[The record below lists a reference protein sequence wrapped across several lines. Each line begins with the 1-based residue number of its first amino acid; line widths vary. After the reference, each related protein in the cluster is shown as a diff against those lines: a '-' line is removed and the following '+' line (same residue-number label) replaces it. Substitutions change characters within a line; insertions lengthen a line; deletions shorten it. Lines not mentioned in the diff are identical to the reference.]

1 MFKNVPKGEYGHSK
15 SYMKRRLLMT
25 LICLLIIVVLVV
37 LSIIIFHTRKSW
49 LVILACVAAIPFARN
64 LIDFAMAL
72 RAKPLSENDH
82 AKFEELHESVPNS
95 TFLYDITVT
104 DTDGMIYI
112 PCVAVYNNNIIAY
125 VPDNITDRK
134 KVKIPEN
141 KAVKFLELA
150 KKDGLNPRICVVRTY
165 DKMKKEFDKLSA
177 PKEEQLKEDERIA
190 FSVITLGF

>member
-15 SYMKRRLLMT
+15 SYMRRRLLMT
-25 LICLLIIVVLVV
+25 LICLLIIVALVI
-37 LSIIIFHTRKSW
+37 LSMIIFHTRKSW
-49 LVILACVAAIPFARN
+49 LVIIACVAAIPFARN

-72 RAKPLSENDH
+72 RAKPLSAEDH
-82 AKFEELHESVPNS
+82 SKFEELHESVPNS

-141 KAVKFLELA
+141 KIVKFLELA
-150 KKDGLNPRICVVRTY
+150 KKDGLKPRICVARTF
-165 DKMKKEFDKLSA
+165 DKMNKEIEKLNP
-177 PKEEQLKEDERIA
+177 PKEEQIKEDERIA